1 MRLDLK
7 DGLNAARVQRH
18 TERCLPKRGTTSR
31 RGFGFPIQHLRGKR
45 WFCLFEPI
53 DVDVFTG
60 VWRYDGGTAAAAPVR
75 SANFVSAHRKSTRS
89 PAKASESAHPHATLT
104 AE

>member
-7 DGLNAARVQRH
+7 DGLNAACVQRH
-18 TERCLPKRGTTSR
+18 TGRRPPKMGTTSR
-31 RGFGFPIQHLRGKR
+31 RGFGFPVQHLRGKQR
-45 WFCLFEPI
+45 FCLFEPI

-60 VWRYDGGTAAAAPVR
+60 GAAVRWRWRRPVC
-75 SANFVSAHRKSTRS
+75 SANFVSTQRKCARS
-89 PAKASESAHPHATLT
+89 PAEASESAHPHATLT

>member
-7 DGLNAARVQRH
+7 DGLNAARVQRR
-18 TERCLPKRGTTSR
+18 TGRRPPKMGTTSR
-31 RGFGFPIQHLRGKR
+31 RGFGFPVQHLRGKR

-60 VWRYDGGTAAAAPVR
+60 VRWYGGGGGPQFVLQTLCQHG
-75 SANFVSAHRKSTRS
+75 SALSS
-89 PAKASESAHPHATLT
+89 
-104 AE
+104 